1 MSQPL
6 ISVVMCTYNGAAY
19 LREQLDSLV
28 AQTYANLEFV
38 VCDDRSTDDTRAIL
52 EEYARD
58 RRFRLFFNEE
68 NLGYSKNFARATA
81 LARGEYIA
89 FCDQDDIWMHD
100 KIEKLYR
107 GINGHSLVYSD
118 SLLVNAQGESLGKKL
133 SDLRNLVSFSDTR
146 SFALYNM
153 VSGHTM
159 LIERAVLEAGL
170 PIPENAYHDWWF
182 AIIAAGRKGGV
193 YLNEVLAHYRQHDRN
208 VTVNIVTR
216 PEQRRRGLAERWRRY
231 QVALNWMR
239 NIVRVTGGEEQ
250 AFHAKLLHLYE
261 QKSKGFSWPLFFF
274 LVRHQELFRYRRK
287 SLLSNLFE
295 ARILAR
301 GESPE

>member
-1 MSQPL
+1 MSLPL
-6 ISVVMCTYNGAAY
+6 ISIVMCTYNGAEY

-28 AQTYANLEFV
+28 AQTYTNLEFV
-38 VCDDRSTDDTRAIL
+38 VCDDRSTDGTRAIL
-52 EEYARD
+52 EEYAAD
-58 RRFRLFFNEE
+58 GRFRLHFNAE
-68 NLGYSKNFARATA
+68 NLGYSANFAQATA
-81 LARGEYIA
+81 LSRGTFIA
-89 FCDQDDIWMHD
+89 FCDQDDIWMHN

-107 GINGHSLVYSD
+107 AIEGYSLVYSD
-118 SLLVNAQGESLGKKL
+118 SLLVNAKGESLNKKL
-133 SDLRNLVSFSDTR
+133 SELRNLVPFHDTR

-159 LIERAVLEAGL
+159 LIRRSVLEAGL

-182 AIIAAGRKGGV
+182 AIIAAQQQGGL
-193 YLNEVLAHYRQHDRN
+193 YLDEVLAHYRQHDRN
-208 VTVNIVTR
+208 VTVNIVTK
-216 PEQRRRGLAERWRRY
+216 PEQRRRGQAERWRRY

-239 NIVRVTGGEEQ
+239 HIVRVTSGADQ
-250 AFHAKLLHLYE
+250 AFHAKLLRLYE

-274 LVRHQELFRYRRK
+274 LLQHQELFRYRKK
-287 SLLSNLFE
+287 SLLSNIFE